1 MIGLDANSL
10 SIYGLCVFFL
20 LIVFIGLKPIW
31 DGPEARMKI
40 LKKRDES
47 RAKS

>member
-1 MIGLDANSL
+1 MIGFDTNSL
-10 SIYGLCVFFL
+10 SIYSGCIFFI